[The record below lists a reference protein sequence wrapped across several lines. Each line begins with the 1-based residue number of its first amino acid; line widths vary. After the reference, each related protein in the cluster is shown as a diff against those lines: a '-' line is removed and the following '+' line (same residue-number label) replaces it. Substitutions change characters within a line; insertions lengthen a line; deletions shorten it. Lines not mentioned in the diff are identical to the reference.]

1 MTVLGTGRAILV
13 TSRILVT
20 ILVTVDFFVAILVTS
35 RSQHTIAGTLR
46 RNLTVKLIGLSI
58 QATSALVN
66 GRFGKRLGT
75 SRQVD

>member
-1 MTVLGTGRAILV
+1 MNWLKHSSDERACQRPLRAKRLSTMTVLGTGRAILV

-46 RNLTVKLIGLSI
+46 RNLTVKLSG
-58 QATSALVN
+58 
-66 GRFGKRLGT
+66 
-75 SRQVD
+75 

>member
-35 RSQHTIAGTLR
+35 RSQPRIAGTLR
-46 RNLTVKLIGLSI
+46 RNLTVKLSG
-58 QATSALVN
+58 
-66 GRFGKRLGT
+66 
-75 SRQVD
+75 

>member
-35 RSQHTIAGTLR
+35 RSQNTIAGTLR
-46 RNLTVKLIGLSI
+46 RNLTVKLSGLSI

-66 GRFGKRLGT
+66 GRFGRIT
-75 SRQVD
+75 CRQ